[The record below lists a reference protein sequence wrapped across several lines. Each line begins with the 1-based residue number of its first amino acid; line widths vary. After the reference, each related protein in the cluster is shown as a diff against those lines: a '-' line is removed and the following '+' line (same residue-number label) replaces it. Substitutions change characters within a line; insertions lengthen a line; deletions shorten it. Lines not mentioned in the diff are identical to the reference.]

1 MMYFSYIGRAKGQ
14 WKYMVYAVIAYTI
27 VFGIRYG
34 VGKDYINYL
43 QNFEAYATS
52 ETHWGMSQSFE
63 LGFHFLTQTI
73 AAINLHPTIY
83 FSVIAFM
90 QLFLT
95 LLPFKK
101 ETELY
106 PYIIFTFMVGCT
118 WLSYANIVR
127 QTIALSIG
135 IFAIKFIVEKKV
147 WHFYITAFIALTM
160 HLSAVLLFLF
170 YPLFN
175 YRKEW
180 FRNIKFQLLLLV
192 IGLFLMKINII
203 MSLAQNF
210 ESLILITGYEEYLS
224 DDQAQNLDRDV
235 DFGFGFVVML
245 CINTLLILFSNKV
258 KDYFQSK
265 YLNIV
270 YNLFAIGVPL
280 KYILVSSITFSRL
293 NCFFINMT
301 FIVAA
306 YTLRYAHKNNRL
318 LFFALCALYVL
329 TLAAIIF
336 KAEGNTALY
345 IFYWQDDLYYLKS

>member
-1 MMYFSYIGRAKGQ
+1 MYFSYIGRAKGQ
-14 WKYMVYAVIAYTI
+14 WKYMVYAIIAYTI

-192 IGLFLMKINII
+192 ENCGVNIRVNKEETTNLLLAHTHHHEELSVIYPVKLRQQDITPPNTIGNRPNRYLHYTTASSARICSSIYLMYSSESPISVSR
-203 MSLAQNF
+203 SLT
-210 ESLILITGYEEYLS
+210 LITP
-224 DDQAQNLDRDV
+224 
-235 DFGFGFVVML
+235 F
-245 CINTLLILFSNKV
+245 
-258 KDYFQSK
+258 
-265 YLNIV
+265 
-270 YNLFAIGVPL
+270 
-280 KYILVSSITFSRL
+280 
-293 NCFFINMT
+293 
-301 FIVAA
+301 
-306 YTLRYAHKNNRL
+306 
-318 LFFALCALYVL
+318 CAVFDH
-329 TLAAIIF
+329 A
-336 KAEGNTALY
+336 
-345 IFYWQDDLYYLKS
+345 